1 MEQQHTKKRCNN
13 QKSPSDRAFLASPT
27 LFTYFTRAMILRAYA
42 KINLGLQILAKRLDG
57 YHEIETVFHQVNLF
71 DEIELIP
78 NDEGTRLTCDNPD
91 VPFDE
96 RNLCVKAVAL
106 VQKITGVRD
115 GVDIVLRKRI
125 PLGAG
130 LGGGSAD
137 AAAVLKGL
145 RKLWGLDISNDE
157 LRSLASSLGS
167 DVPFFIDGGTA
178 YATGRGEVLDPLE
191 PEIPYW
197 ILLVTPAVHVS
208 TAWAYGHVTLN
219 PNVRRENLK
228 ALISEHMKEPRV
240 LVNRLRN
247 DFEPL
252 VFRHYP
258 EVLRAKELLV
268 RGGADFALMSGSG
281 SSVFGFFSDAT
292 YAKELAEVITPM
304 YRTSLTEPFFK
315 PEPLFLSE

>member
-1 MEQQHTKKRCNN
+1 
-13 QKSPSDRAFLASPT
+13 
-27 LFTYFTRAMILRAYA
+27 MILRAYA
-42 KINLGLQILAKRLDG
+42 KINLGLQILAKRPDG

-78 NDEGTRLTCDNPD
+78 NDEDIRLTCDNRD
-91 VPFDE
+91 VPTDE
-96 RNLCVKAVAL
+96 NNLCIKAVKL
-106 VQKITGVRD
+106 MQEITGVRE

-130 LGGGSAD
+130 LGGSSTD
-137 AAAVLKGL
+137 AATVLQGL
-145 RKLWGLDISNDE
+145 KKLWSLDISANE
-157 LRSLASSLGS
+157 LRSLSATLGS

-178 YATGRGEVLDPLE
+178 YATGRGEVLEPFELE
-191 PEIPYW
+191 VPYW
-197 ILLVTPAVHVS
+197 ILLVTPPVHVS
-208 TAWAYGHVTLN
+208 TAWAYGNIALN

-228 ALISEHMKEPRV
+228 ALVSEHMQNPRV
-240 LVNRLRN
+240 LVNKLRN

-252 VFRHYP
+252 IFRQFP
-258 EVLRAKELLV
+258 EVMRAKELLV

-281 SSVFGFFSDAT
+281 SSVFGFFSDAA
-292 YAKELAEVITPM
+292 YAKELAEAIAPM

>member
-1 MEQQHTKKRCNN
+1 MGH
-13 QKSPSDRAFLASPT
+13 FLLLGRYSRI
-27 LFTYFTRAMILRAYA
+27 LRAMTLRAYA
-42 KINLGLQILAKRLDG
+42 KINLGLQILGKRPDG

-78 NDEGTRLTCDNPD
+78 NDEGIRLTCDNRE
-91 VPFDE
+91 VPND
-96 RNLCVKAVAL
+96 RSNLCIKAVEL
-106 VQKITGVRD
+106 MHEITGVQE

-130 LGGGSAD
+130 LGGSSTD
-137 AAAVLKGL
+137 AAAVLLGL
-145 RKLWGLDISNDE
+145 RKLWGLDISTNE
-157 LRSLASSLGS
+157 LRSLSASLGS
-167 DVPFFIDGGTA
+167 DVPFFIEGGTA
-178 YATGRGEVLDPLE
+178 YATGRGDVLEAFELEV
-191 PEIPYW
+191 PYW
-197 ILLVTPAVHVS
+197 ILLVTPPVHVS
-208 TAWAYGHVTLN
+208 TAWAYGNITPN

-228 ALISEHMKEPRV
+228 ALVSEHMQEPRV
-240 LVNRLRN
+240 LVNKLRN

-252 VFRHYP
+252 IFREHP
-258 EVLRAKELLV
+258 EVMRAKELLV

-292 YAKELAEVITPM
+292 YAKELAEAIAPM